1 MTTLARQP
9 FGEISTPRLQ
19 ALGSSKNRQNARSP
33 STPNAPSFACP
44 LKPSATS
51 SAGKRQREP
60 EIFDDDDC
68 ENADPAAFTS
78 PTKKSRTSSH
88 GFVKPAR
95 FSMLAS
101 PARSTVSLTASPAT
115 TTSTTSI
122 RKSLSSPTT
131 AKSTPIS
138 HSRGSPKNK
147 RLHAVSKRRASTSPY
162 RRVDPP
168 SFSQSALPFSIDA
181 ALSGTISNY
190 TPKSTLTA
198 TVTATPAPAPQP
210 ASALD
215 ESMPNAWFFDIHEDT
230 PEQEAANLME
240 HSASVLDISS
250 DDDAE
255 TKAKNE
261 HLLRGKENVPPPDFA
276 LSQPRTAS
284 ANTID
289 DGEETEIEEPVK
301 RPRLRNFA
309 QDAMD
314 EDRRPLGDLPP
325 RDFYGAGCDASS
337 YVTVD
342 TGMVR
347 PSRLSKEV
355 DVESPSENVDPV
367 KKTTSKAKPLV
378 EPVPAVETV
387 VDVKAETKTDTIV
400 TVTTAASPKGEEH
413 ATPTSQPETASKQL

>member
-1 MTTLARQP
+1 MATLARQP

-19 ALGSSKNRQNARSP
+19 ALGSSKNRQNALSP
-33 STPNAPSFACP
+33 SAPTFACP
-44 LKPSATS
+44 LKPSAASSTS
-51 SAGKRQREP
+51 KRQREP
-60 EIFDDDDC
+60 EIFEDDDC
-68 ENADPAAFTS
+68 ENADPAALTS

-95 FSMLAS
+95 FSMVAP
-101 PARSTVSLTASPAT
+101 PARPSVSLTAKPAP
-115 TTSTTSI
+115 SMPYI
-122 RKSLSSPTT
+122 RKSLSSPNS
-131 AKSTPIS
+131 AKSTPIT

-181 ALSGTISNY
+181 ALTGTLSNY
-190 TPKSTLTA
+190 TPKSIPTA
-198 TVTATPAPAPQP
+198 TVTATVAATPTPAPRP
-210 ASALD
+210 ASSLD
-215 ESMPNAWFFDIHEDT
+215 ESMPNGWFFDIHEDS

-261 HLLRGKENVPPPDFA
+261 DLLRGKENVPPPEFS

-284 ANTID
+284 ASTID

-301 RPRLRNFA
+301 RPRLRKLT

-325 RDFYGAGCDASS
+325 SDFYGAGCDASS
-337 YVTVD
+337 Y
-342 TGMVR
+342 
-347 PSRLSKEV
+347 EV
-355 DVESPSENVDPV
+355 DVDSASENPV
-367 KKTTSKAKPLV
+367 
-378 EPVPAVETV
+378 V
-387 VDVKAETKTDTIV
+387 VAANTETKTY
-400 TVTTAASPKGEEH
+400 TAVATSTSPEEEEH
-413 ATPTSQPETASKQL
+413 VTSATEPTLQPLSTPSEAL

>member
-1 MTTLARQP
+1 MATFTRQP

-19 ALGSSKNRQNARSP
+19 ALGSSKNRQNALSP
-33 STPNAPSFACP
+33 STPSFACP
-44 LKPSATS
+44 LKPSATWS
-51 SAGKRQREP
+51 IGKRQRQP
-60 EIFDDDDC
+60 EIFDEEDC
-68 ENADPAAFTS
+68 ENTDPAVFSS
-78 PTKKSRTSSH
+78 PTKKSRTSSD

-95 FSMLAS
+95 FSMVAS
-101 PARSTVSLTASPAT
+101 PARSSVSLTASPAT
-115 TTSTTSI
+115 SMPSI
-122 RKSLSSPTT
+122 RKSLSSPNT

-147 RLHAVSKRRASTSPY
+147 RLHAVSKRRASSSPF

-168 SFSQSALPFSIDA
+168 SFSQGALPFSIDA

-190 TPKSTLTA
+190 TPKST
-198 TVTATPAPAPQP
+198 VTARLTPAPQR
-210 ASALD
+210 ASAL
-215 ESMPNAWFFDIHEDT
+215 EETMPKSWFFEIHEDT

-261 HLLRGKENVPPPDFA
+261 ELSKGKENIPPPDFA
-276 LSQPRTAS
+276 LVQPRTTS
-284 ANTID
+284 ANAVD

-301 RPRLRNFA
+301 RPRLRKII

-314 EDRRPLGDLPP
+314 EDRRPLGDLSPTE
-325 RDFYGAGCDASS
+325 FYGEGCDASS

-342 TGMVR
+342 AGIER

-355 DVESPSENVDPV
+355 DMEPTSENVDPV
-367 KKTTSKAKPLV
+367 KKAVV
-378 EPVPAVETV
+378 ESAPAVEETV
-387 VDVKAETKTDTIV
+387 AAAVHVEEVTGEAAITSSEKEASTALET
-400 TVTTAASPKGEEH
+400 
-413 ATPTSQPETASKQL
+413 TSQADEATSEPQ